1 MRRIDLPLPGL
12 CLHEP
17 RVHGDARGSFFEAW
31 NERTL
36 AEFGIHA
43 RFVQENQ
50 SRSARGVL
58 RGLHYQCPQAQGKLV
73 RVTAGELYDV
83 VVDLRRGSAGFGRWH
98 GLRLAAHGGQSLWVP
113 AGYAHGFLV
122 LSEHADVVY
131 SVTAHYAPACEH
143 TLAWDDPELAIAW
156 PLAAAGLEAPLV
168 SPKDMHGLSLAS
180 APAFD

>member
-12 CLHEP
+12 CLLEP
-17 RVHGDARGSFFEAW
+17 RLHGDARGSFFEAW

-36 AEFGIHA
+36 AELGIVA

-58 RGLHYQCPQAQGKLV
+58 RGLHYQVPRAQGKLL
-73 RVTAGELYDV
+73 RVLAGELYDV
-83 VVDLRRGSAGFGRWH
+83 VVDLRRGSATFGRWH
-98 GLRLAAHGGQSLWVP
+98 GLKLAAHGAQSLWVP
-113 AGYAHGFLV
+113 AGFAHGFLV

-131 SVTAHYAPACEH
+131 SVTDQYAPACEH
-143 TLAWDDPELAIAW
+143 TLAWNDPELAIDW
-156 PLAAAGLEAPLV
+156 PLAAAGLDAPLV
-168 SPKDMHGLSLAS
+168 SPKDTHGRSLAS